1 MSPSEKLDDDI
12 LRSLQ
17 EMITRT
23 DEKIKSILEKH
34 EHFTK
39 TNEKFDH
46 KNDEIKKEIVDLK
59 VQICALSEKIK
70 YIGGYWD
77 KLFDGIWKLILTI
90 IGTAILWL
98 LGFQSSP
105 N

>member
-39 TNEKFDH
+39 TNEKFDQ
-46 KNDEIKKEIVDLK
+46 KNDEIKNRKCMK
-59 VQICALSEKIK
+59 NPFPFSEND
-70 YIGGYWD
+70 G
-77 KLFDGIWKLILTI
+77 LFFLFKQNIRINT
-90 IGTAILWL
+90 
-98 LGFQSSP
+98 
-105 N
+105 